1 MNRKK
6 LISIM
11 AGIMAGI
18 MLLGLILSLFAGV
31 ASAADNKQSSSE
43 IKQEITDL
51 EKENE
56 KMEQAL
62 NDLKNQIITNED
74 EIDRIMGQK
83 SLVEQQIS
91 LLNSQIRNANEQ
103 IAAYA
108 LLIADKQEELNASQE
123 HLKKLNEQN
132 KERIRAMEEGGQY
145 SYWSI
150 LIQAKNFSDLLDR
163 LNMVKEIAASD
174 QRRLEQMDAAAKE
187 VAAAKEALLAEQ
199 AALQASKEGLAL
211 KQQEQKEKKE
221 EVAQLLNQL
230 VAKGDE
236 LDAKK
241 EQYEKDLADAEQ
253 KLAELEHDYQVAV
266 DREEEEKRLNQ
277 YLASNG
283 GGVNTDAE
291 GRKWVIPCHYVRVSS
306 RFGYRNDPFTGKP
319 GAYHKGIDLANPCYM
334 KDDGTT
340 DSPIYAT
347 RGGVVIRA
355 TEGKSEGW
363 YVTIDHGDG
372 FRSIYMHMCC
382 RPFVTEGQTVYAG
395 DVIGCIGTTGS
406 STGNHLHFGISLNGT
421 YVNPANYIGIG
432 K

>member
-11 AGIMAGI
+11 AGIMAAV
-18 MLLGLILSLFAGV
+18 MLLGLLLGLFAGSV
-31 ASAADNKQSSSE
+31 HAANNKPSSSE
-43 IKQEITDL
+43 IKQEISNL
-51 EKENE
+51 EKDNE

-62 NDLKNQIITNED
+62 NDLKNQITTNEK
-74 EIDRIMGQK
+74 EIDGIMERK
-83 SLVEQQIS
+83 NLVEQQLS
-91 LLNSQIRNANEQ
+91 LLDSQIRNTNEQ

-108 LLIADKQEELNASQE
+108 LLIADKQEELDAAE
-123 HLKKLNEQN
+123 AHLKALNEQN

-150 LIQAKNFSDLLDR
+150 LIQAKSFSDFLDR
-163 LNMVKEIAASD
+163 LNMVQEIAAAD
-174 QRRLEQMDAAAKE
+174 QRRLEEMDAAAKQ
-187 VAAAKEALLAEQ
+187 VAAAKEALVAER
-199 AALQASKEGLAL
+199 AALEASKEGLAL
-211 KQQEQKEKKE
+211 KQQEQETKKE
-221 EVAQLLNQL
+221 EAAQLLNQL
-230 VAKGDE
+230 IAKGDE
-236 LDAKK
+236 LDEKK
-241 EQYEKDLADAEQ
+241 EQFEKELADAEQ
-253 KLAELEHDYQVAV
+253 KLADLKHDYQVAI

-277 YLASNG
+277 YLSSNG
-283 GGVNTDAE
+283 GGVNTDAQ
-291 GRKWVIPCHYVRVSS
+291 GRKWVIPCHYTRISS
-306 RFGYRNDPFTGKP
+306 RFGYRTDPFTGKP
-319 GAYHKGIDLANPCYM
+319 GAYHKGIDLASPCYM
-334 KDDGTT
+334 QKDGTT
-340 DSPIYAT
+340 KSPIYAT

-355 TEGKSEGW
+355 GWGDSEGW

-382 RPFVTEGQTVYAG
+382 RPFVKEGQTVYAG